1 VSDPGARL
9 GEIVGGKYRVQRFIA
24 AGGMGVV
31 YEAQHLFL
39 GRRFAIKFLRPELV
53 NKRESLARFQR
64 EAQAAGALESDNVA
78 AVLDFGIVPDGSP
91 YLVMEYLLGENLERL
106 LAREGPLPLERAS
119 ELVLQA
125 SRGVQCAHA
134 AGIVHRDLKP
144 QNLFTSRREDGT
156 ELVKVLDFGV
166 AKLGTFD
173 DANSATRTGS
183 VLGTPAYMSP
193 EQARGEKNIDHRADV
208 YALGAILYELVS
220 GQRPHPGDSPNAVLH
235 HIATQPPVPLSA
247 ARPELPSALLD
258 VVARALAAEPDQ
270 RFSSV
275 EGFAQALAPFA
286 RRTVWP
292 APPIDLPGARAE
304 ASGVARFPRFWAFAI
319 SAVVVAGVGMS
330 VRGRA
335 PVSPSRGVS
344 AAIKAAGSLGSL
356 PAPIVPAPVTT
367 MPSAARPPAATAI
380 TSVPPSASATATA
393 APRPPRSAVARRQP
407 ARGAAAGS
415 AGAHSGMV
423 TFDSHNPY
431 N

>member
-1 VSDPGARL
+1 VSDPQARL
-9 GEIVGGKYRVQRFIA
+9 GEIVGGKYRVQRFLA

-31 YEAQHLFL
+31 YEAQHLL
-39 GRRFAIKFLRPELV
+39 VGRRFAIKFLRPELV

-91 YLVMEYLLGENLERL
+91 YLVMEYLIGENLERL

-144 QNLFTSRREDGT
+144 QNLFTCRREDGT

-235 HIATQPPVPLSA
+235 HIATQPPVPLAA
-247 ARPELPSALLD
+247 ARPELPTALLD

-275 EGFAQALAPFA
+275 AGFAQALAPFA
-286 RRTVWP
+286 RRTVWL
-292 APPIDLPGARAE
+292 APPIEVLGARAE
-304 ASGVARFPRFWAFAI
+304 ASHVARFPRFWAFAI
-319 SAVVVAGVGMS
+319 SAGAILAVIIAL
-330 VRGRA
+330 GRA
-335 PVSPSRGVS
+335 PSSPSGGASS
-344 AAIKAAGSLGSL
+344 AINAVGSLGSL
-356 PAPIVPAPVTT
+356 PAPIAPV
-367 MPSAARPPAATAI
+367 PVAASSSAAQLPAATAI
-380 TSVPPSASATATA
+380 TSVSPPATA
-393 APRPPRSAVARRQP
+393 AATQAPRSPRSPGGPREPV
-407 ARGAAAGS
+407 RGAAAGS
-415 AGAHSGMV
+415 AGTYSGIV